1 MQFRL
6 KTILVPTLAFAA
18 GAFAAAA
25 AIDIKNGRDYAETRE
40 RIERVKQGQAQGLEE
55 ALRVKRFAVS
65 IDEISNKFV
74 FAERFEGSFEKTL
87 TMSDGSTRN
96 IRLTPLMHKNE
107 PRIALE
113 DSGKRTY
120 MGLNSTTTNGKLMV
134 QVRELAD

>member
-1 MQFRL
+1 MPFRL

-18 GAFAAAA
+18 GAFTAAA
-25 AIDIKNGRDYAETRE
+25 AIDIANGRDYAETRE
-40 RIERVKQGQAQGLEE
+40 RIERVKQAQAQGMEE
-55 ALRVKRFAVS
+55 SLRVKRFTVS
-65 IDEISNKFV
+65 IDEVSNKFV

>member
-6 KTILVPTLAFAA
+6 NSILIPVLAFAA
-18 GAFAAAA
+18 GGFATAA
-25 AIDIKNGRDYAETRE
+25 AIDIKNSRDYAEQRE
-40 RIERVKQGQAQGLEE
+40 RIERVKKAQAAGAEE

-65 IDEISNKFV
+65 IDEVSNKFV

-87 TMSDGSTRN
+87 TMSDGSKRN
-96 IRLTPLMHKNE
+96 VRLTPLVHTNE

-113 DSGKRTY
+113 DNGKRTY
-120 MGLNSTTTNGKLMV
+120 MGLNSTTTNGTLMV